1 MAGAFA
7 GSGNTLPRSEANIW
21 FDPEAAAEIFAAFEG
36 RDRLPLAIGL
46 DVTERVVLTSAD
58 VETICGPAPSSALG
72 RLIADATSFYIAFE
86 ASARPEV
93 CGFLHDPLAVAAAI
107 DPALVT
113 TKAAHVE
120 VELEGRHTR
129 GETVADFHRSG
140 AIPSTLRTAFRKRQ
154 TTSSRRWGPMRVPSS
169 RGSSTASAASS
180 TLARDRLGHARGDR
194 RDQRRHGGIDRGA
207 ATRGGDRHGRVL
219 LDASRR
225 QGREPGGGS
234 RKSIGRDTEAGRR
247 SAGDAHRSGR

>member
-129 GETVADFHRSG
+129 GETVADFHRMWRHPLNAAYGLSEAADNVVAAMG
-140 AIPSTLRTAFRKRQ
+140 ADEGAFL
-154 TTSSRRWGPMRVPSS
+154 SRFV
-169 RGSSTASAASS
+169 
-180 TLARDRLGHARGDR
+180 DRLRSLVDAR
-194 RDQRRHGGIDRGA
+194 
-207 ATRGGDRHGRVL
+207 
-219 LDASRR
+219 S
-225 QGREPGGGS
+225 
-234 RKSIGRDTEAGRR
+234 
-247 SAGDAHRSGR
+247 